1 MPACHF
7 WSGKHRRHAMSSTP
21 DHYQYTEA
29 HTWIHVDDDDVATVG
44 ITDFA
49 QSELGD
55 VVFVELPEVG
65 AEVTAG
71 DEISVVESVKTASDI
86 PAPVSGEVVAVNDQ
100 LGETPELINSSP
112 YDKGWIFRIRISN
125 SSELEDLLNASEY
138 TEFSTE

>member
-1 MPACHF
+1 
-7 WSGKHRRHAMSSTP
+7 MSNAP
-21 DHYQYTEA
+21 DHYFYTEA
-29 HTWIHVDDDDVATVG
+29 HTWVHVDDDDIATVG

-55 VVFVELPEVG
+55 VVFVELPELA

-86 PAPVSGEVVAVNDQ
+86 PAPVSGEIVAVNTQ

-112 YDKGWIFRIRISN
+112 YDKGWIFRIRINN
-125 SSELEDLLNASEY
+125 SSELEDLLNAAEY
-138 TEFSTE
+138 TEFSAD

>member
-1 MPACHF
+1 
-7 WSGKHRRHAMSSTP
+7 MSNVP
-21 DHYQYTEA
+21 DHYLYTEA
-29 HTWIHVDDDDVATVG
+29 HTWLHVDDDDIATVG

-55 VVFVELPEVG
+55 VVFVELPEVSS
-65 AEVTAG
+65 EVTAG

-86 PAPVSGEVVAVNDQ
+86 PAPVSGEIVAVNDQ

-125 SSELEDLLNASEY
+125 SSELEELLSAGEY
-138 TEFSTE
+138 TEFSAE

>member
-1 MPACHF
+1 
-7 WSGKHRRHAMSSTP
+7 MSSAP
-21 DHYQYTEA
+21 DHYFYTEA
-29 HTWIHVDDDDVATVG
+29 HTWVHVDDDDIATVG

-55 VVFVELPEVG
+55 VVFVELPELE

-86 PAPVSGEVVAVNDQ
+86 PAPVSGEVVAVNS
-100 LGETPELINSSP
+100 LLAETPELINSSP
-112 YDKGWIFRIRISN
+112 YDKGWIFKIRITN

-138 TEFSTE
+138 TEFSTD